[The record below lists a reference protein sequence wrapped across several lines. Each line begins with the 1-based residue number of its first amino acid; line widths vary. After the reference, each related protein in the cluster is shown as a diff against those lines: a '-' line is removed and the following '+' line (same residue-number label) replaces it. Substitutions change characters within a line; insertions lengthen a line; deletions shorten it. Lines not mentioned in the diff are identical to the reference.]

1 MSKNVKDKKG
11 SNKKKV
17 IIFSL
22 VIIIVI
28 GIIGVASYALLKPEE
43 TEDTPKN
50 VNEVT
55 IDGYG
60 IYADDN
66 DSELYR
72 EEYEKLRENLLSDE
86 IDYDEYARSVAKMF
100 IIDLYTIKN
109 KTNKYDVGGVDFVWP
124 DGLENY
130 RTNVTDTIYKYVE
143 DNSNNDRD
151 QQLPVVNSIEIVSEE
166 QSTFEIDDVGEYDS
180 YTFELSW
187 TYSNDYGYDTE
198 GEVIVIRD
206 NDRMYVVEKN

>member
-72 EEYEKLRENLLSDE
+72 DEYEKLRENLLSDE

-130 RTNVTDTIYKYVE
+130 RTNVTDTIYKYL
-143 DNSNNDRD
+143 N
-151 QQLPVVNSIEIVSEE
+151 
-166 QSTFEIDDVGEYDS
+166 T
-180 YTFELSW
+180 
-187 TYSNDYGYDTE
+187 
-198 GEVIVIRD
+198 
-206 NDRMYVVEKN
+206 